1 MALRDELR
9 VMVVD
14 DMATSRAL
22 LVQALEGFGIKHLRS
37 ANSPADALNDLK
49 MNPVHLVVSDF
60 NMPGQ
65 NGLEFLKELRAGQR
79 TARVGFLLVTGRAT
93 PEIVSEGKRL
103 GMNNMITKPFEPP
116 ALLKAVEQIVG
127 RL

>member
-1 MALRDELR
+1 MALRDEIR

-22 LVQALEGFGIKHLRS
+22 LVQALESFGVKHVRA
-37 ANSPADALNDLK
+37 ANSPVAALNDLRAS
-49 MNPVHLVVSDF
+49 PAHLVISDY
-60 NMPGQ
+60 NMPDL
-65 NGLEFLKELRAGQR
+65 NGLEFLKELRQGAR
-79 TARVGFLLVTGRAT
+79 TAKIGFLLVTGRASA
-93 PEIVSEGKRL
+93 EIVSEGRKL
-103 GMNNMITKPFEPP
+103 GMNNMITKPFERP